1 MAEVLIVL
9 IIFGAIFGRGLLRS
23 FYSHREKMRAIELH
37 NSSADTKR
45 ENSELSE
52 KWTSFQSVS
61 KCLKNSHRREISPRS
76 QDCQPLACCNFRR
89 IVRASYRKVRYLIT

>member
-37 NSSADTKR
+37 NSSSDTKR
-45 ENSELSE
+45 ENSELLEKLDKLSE
-52 KWTSFQSVS
+52 RVEVLEKIITDE
-61 KCLKNSHRREISPRS
+61 KYHL
-76 QDCQPLACCNFRR
+76 D
-89 IVRASYRKVRYLIT
+89 RKIANL